1 LSSLDEENNT
11 TPHRHSAPNFWLNVP
26 LTTPGLTGP
35 TTQTRQV
42 APSKNDDIDEIVH
55 GTSMANNSDDAIDI
69 LDKCARYRFQEHDFL
84 PQWKAIQKFVKY
96 RSIGDYTYGNR
107 RRFTSA
113 RHLQECLDRVAIP
126 TLRSIFQPDDD
137 DDAAAEDGNDDDEND
152 DDLIELRRLVCAE
165 IEDVIEATLA
175 NATMEDDKV
184 DDDEHDNEAPHDESH
199 WNADKDIACAT
210 KRGRRAEKADYGR
223 SAISYDAGTDQY
235 LKRKNKNK
243 KQRTVV
249 AVGTAAASMS
259 NDNNKEAA
267 HVVASSL
274 KETVAHAKALDTSE
288 CEKIEAAYATSE
300 FDRWKFLL
308 YTNHALILYGNGSK
322 RTIVNTFCDNELQS
336 DGGILQVDAIDVNV
350 SAASIIALLANLF
363 RCRDFESSSATR
375 SFSLIAQA
383 DQVGKQIH
391 SCCQEGHDAVFLV
404 IYNLECILQRHPSD
418 WKVIEKLA
426 EHVRLLATVDDV
438 DAPSYMSPCCTSC
451 VWIAVHTQRPYVREL
466 AKLEGSDEEQSR
478 QSIRARQRELSESR
492 IFEVLRNL
500 APRYA
505 QVMEVLAQL
514 QLQVRV
520 VVDRTT
526 AAAAANDDTG
536 WVNYKDFREACKSNC
551 LTDKQLRT
559 LQTEL
564 KEHGL
569 MVDKIDA
576 TGEYVRIPF
585 GVEKLQA
592 IQNFKGTLPK
602 KTS

>member
-1 LSSLDEENNT
+1 MGSNN
-11 TPHRHSAPNFWLNVP
+11 A
-26 LTTPGLTGP
+26 
-35 TTQTRQV
+35 
-42 APSKNDDIDEIVH
+42 
-55 GTSMANNSDDAIDI
+55 DDAIDI
-69 LDKCARYRFQEHDFL
+69 LDKCARYRFSEHDFL

-96 RSIGDYTYGNR
+96 RSIGDYTYNGD

-126 TLRSIFQPDDD
+126 TLRSIFQPDNDT
-137 DDAAAEDGNDDDEND
+137 AATQDGNDDDDEND
-152 DDLIELRRLVCAE
+152 DDLIQLRRLVCAAM
-165 IEDVIEATLA
+165 EDVIEVTLAEATLS
-175 NATMEDDKV
+175 DDEV
-184 DDDEHDNEAPHDESH
+184 DDDEHNDEAPRDETTSTAPPTVPTSH

-210 KRGRRAEKADYGR
+210 KRGRRTQKADYCR
-223 SAISYDAGTDQY
+223 SALSYDAGTDQY
-235 LKRKNKNK
+235 LKRKKNK

-249 AVGTAAASMS
+249 AVDTTAASMS

-267 HVVASSL
+267 QVVSSTL

-322 RTIVNTFCDNELQS
+322 RTIVNTFCDNELQP

-363 RCRDFESSSATR
+363 RCRDVESSATR
-375 SFSLIAQA
+375 SLSLIAQA
-383 DQVGKQIH
+383 DRVGKQIQKR
-391 SCCQEGHDAVFLV
+391 CQEVHDAVFLV
-404 IYNLECILQRHPSD
+404 IYNLECILQRHPAD
-418 WKVIEKLA
+418 WKAIEKLA
-426 EHVRLLATVDDV
+426 EYVRLLATVDDV

-466 AKLEGSDEEQSR
+466 AQLEGSDEEQSR

-514 QLQVRV
+514 QLQVWV
-520 VVDRTT
+520 VVDRT
-526 AAAAANDDTG
+526 AATNDDTG

-576 TGEYVRIPF
+576 TGEYFRIPF